1 MDKTMAAFVAGSAHS
16 PSEFGFTGV
25 VKICKQIL
33 NAFAQR
39 AAIAAERSQ
48 FATLSSRYLDDI
60 GMTAGERAA
69 VLHYEEPM
77 IDSWRVVASHL

>member
-1 MDKTMAAFVAGSAHS
+1 MAAFVAGSAHS
-16 PSEFGFTGV
+16 SSEFGFSAALKMG
-25 VKICKQIL
+25 KQIL
-33 NAFAQR
+33 NAFAER

-69 VLHYEEPM
+69 ALNYEEPV
-77 IDSWRVVASHL
+77 IDGWRVVASHL